1 MVRSSA
7 AHVCTCL
14 HSFFHK
20 RAKLAQVAKV
30 YRDGFVCFADAEALR
45 RAKSAGWF
53 VYHFGR
59 FRESLAPIGQD
70 FKLFSCLFHLAAV
83 KSLST
88 PETVEPGKDN
98 WMTWHFVH
106 RLHGQN
112 EQLCK
117 IKKGDLKINGTTSQ
131 SCGLPP
137 PN

>member
-7 AHVCTCL
+7 ALFFWKICTCL
-14 HSFFHK
+14 HSFLQ
-20 RAKLAQVAKV
+20 ACQGAQVAKV
-30 YRDGFVCFADAEALR
+30 YRDGLFVWLMQR
-45 RAKSAGWF
+45 PAKSALFF
-53 VYHFGR
+53 VYHFGG
-59 FRESLAPIGQD
+59 FRESFARISQD
-70 FKLFSCLFHLAAV
+70 FKLFVSLFQLAAV

-88 PETVEPGKDN
+88 PKTVEPGKDN
-98 WMTWHFVH
+98 WVTWHFVH

-112 EQLCK
+112 EKLCK